1 MQDVTFH
8 NVTITINATDGASAY
23 TALCDALG
31 PLESEWVTDTY
42 TIYDEEGHE
51 VEAGSTDA
59 LWPKED

>member
-1 MQDVTFH
+1 MPDVTFH
-8 NVTITINATDGASAY
+8 NVTITINAADGASAY

-31 PLESEWVTDTY
+31 PLESEWVTDRY

-59 LWPKED
+59 LWPQED